1 MKTKIVIDIP
11 SIPLLASMLTHLI
24 ALEKQLTYILAVT
37 FSPSRKSNYIREFP
51 VFPQLKLLMKGY
63 VYLDKETIG
72 YGTARAAQYGTGEID
87 RVMNM
92 I

>member
-1 MKTKIVIDIP
+1 MSLSRNQYSVDYTKVI
-11 SIPLLASMLTHLI
+11 
-24 ALEKQLTYILAVT
+24 E
-37 FSPSRKSNYIREFP
+37 KSNYIREFP